1 MTDNLGIMVEHH
13 RIKANLTQ
21 RELAQRLGVDFTYI
35 SKIENGKLGAAPSRE
50 LLASMAAE
58 LGLEPNYLYIL
69 AGAIDTKRLK
79 ERARESIETATLLI
93 LIENALTD
101 DRIEWLIELI
111 GDVMNEEVERASE

>member
-21 RELAQRLGVDFTYI
+21 RELAQRLDVDFTYI
-35 SKIENGKLGAAPSRE
+35 SKIENGKLGTAPSRE